1 MNQGKGYTYENAGFN
16 GFMRRTIA
24 SDPGSTTL
32 SQMKRSSLSSNNLN
46 FDNLQ
51 VSGNLGD
58 TIEVGRILI
67 DGASGNGRLNGRD
80 ENTNTV
86 WRVGDLEEV

>member
-32 SQMKRSSLSSNNLN
+32 SQMKRASLSSNSLN
-46 FDNLQ
+46 FDQMQ
-51 VSGNLGD
+51 VSGNMAD
-58 TIEVGRILI
+58 TIEVGKILI
-67 DGASGNGRLNGRD
+67 DGVTGDGRIDGRD
-80 ENTNTV
+80 PNSNTT